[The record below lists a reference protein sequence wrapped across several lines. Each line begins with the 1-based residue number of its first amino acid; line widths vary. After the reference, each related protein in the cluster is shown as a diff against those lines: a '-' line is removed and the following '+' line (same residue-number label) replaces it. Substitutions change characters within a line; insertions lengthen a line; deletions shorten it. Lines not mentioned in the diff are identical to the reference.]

1 VRFFSVGID
10 RISSIKAPG
19 VRLVGRALAVL
30 FVALIA
36 CAANL
41 AKAAEL
47 QTLEIASKTGVHAFQ
62 VEMAVTPEEKERG
75 LMFRRELPEGHGM
88 LFDFQF
94 DQNVAFWMKNT
105 YIPLDMLFI
114 RADGRILR
122 IAENTEPLSER
133 NIPSGGPV
141 RAVLEVIGGTAKK
154 LGIAAGDRVGGSIF
168 QAH

>member
-1 VRFFSVGID
+1 MLP
-10 RISSIKAPG
+10 A
-19 VRLVGRALAVL
+19 VRLARSGLVVLAVGL
-30 FVALIA
+30 MAGA
-36 CAANL
+36 GNL
-41 AKAAEL
+41 ARAAEL

-62 VEMAVTPEEKERG
+62 VEMAITPEEKEHG
-75 LMFRRELPEGHGM
+75 LMFRRELPEGQGM

-154 LGIAAGDRVGGSIF
+154 LGIAPGDRVGGSIF
-168 QAH
+168 KSR

>member
-1 VRFFSVGID
+1 MRFSG
-10 RISSIKAPG
+10 SG
-19 VRLVGRALAVL
+19 ALAVRL
-30 FVALIA
+30 ARSGLVVLAVGLMA
-36 CAANL
+36 CAGNL
-41 AKAAEL
+41 AGAAEL

-62 VEMAVTPEEKERG
+62 VEMAITPEEKEHG
-75 LMFRRELPEGHGM
+75 LMFRRELPEGQGM

>member
-1 VRFFSVGID
+1 MGFSG
-10 RISSIKAPG
+10 SSVLPA
-19 VRLVGRALAVL
+19 VRLARSGLVMLAVGL
-30 FVALIA
+30 MA
-36 CAANL
+36 CAGNL
-41 AKAAEL
+41 ARAAEL

-62 VEMAVTPEEKERG
+62 VEMAITPEEKEHG
-75 LMFRRELPEGHGM
+75 LMFRRELPEGQGM

-154 LGIAAGDRVGGSIF
+154 LGIAPGDRVGGSIF
-168 QAH
+168 NSR

>member
-1 VRFFSVGID
+1 MGFSG
-10 RISSIKAPG
+10 SSVLPA
-19 VRLVGRALAVL
+19 VRLARSGLVMLAVGL
-30 FVALIA
+30 MA
-36 CAANL
+36 CAGNL
-41 AKAAEL
+41 ARAAEL

-62 VEMAVTPEEKERG
+62 VEMAITPEEKEHG
-75 LMFRRELPEGHGM
+75 LMFRRELPEGQGM

-168 QAH
+168 KSR